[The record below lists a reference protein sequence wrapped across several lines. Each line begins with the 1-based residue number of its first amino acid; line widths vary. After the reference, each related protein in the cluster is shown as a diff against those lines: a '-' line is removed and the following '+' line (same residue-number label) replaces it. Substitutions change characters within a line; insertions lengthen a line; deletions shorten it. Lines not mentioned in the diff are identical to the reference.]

1 MKPEEA
7 RIIALDGPAA
17 SGKTTIGRMLAAR
30 LGYLFFDTG
39 VMYRAVALAAYQSGV
54 NPADE
59 PAVSALAEQIAIDVL
74 PSSDEDGRTSTVL
87 LDGDDVSWAIREPVV
102 DGSVSIVSAYARV
115 RAAMVAQQRKI
126 GLRGKV
132 VMVGRDVG
140 TVVLP
145 EAELKIFL
153 EASLEERAR
162 RRYAELQSRGDK
174 QTLQEVQA
182 NLAQRDEVDSH
193 RALSPLRPAEDAVI
207 IDTTALTPEA
217 IVERIGLTSDNRHRH
232 SIRAS
237 SNSKDG

>member
-1 MKPEEA
+1 MKPPSA
-7 RIIALDGPAA
+7 GIIALDGPAA
-17 SGKTTIGRMLAAR
+17 SGKTTVGRMLAER

-59 PAVSALAEQIAIDVL
+59 AAVSELAEQISIDVL
-74 PSSDEDGRTSTVL
+74 PSADKDGRTSSVW

-102 DGSVSIVSAYARV
+102 DASVSKVSAYGRV

-145 EAELKIFL
+145 EADLKIYL
-153 EASLEERAR
+153 DATLEERAR
-162 RRYAELQSRGDK
+162 RRYIELQSRGGS
-174 QTLQEVQA
+174 QTLDEVQA
-182 NLAQRDEVDSH
+182 GLSRRDEVDSN
-193 RALSPLRPAEDAVI
+193 RDLSPLRPAQDAII
-207 IDTTALTPEA
+207 IDTTALTPEE
-217 IVERIGLTSDNRHRH
+217 ILRTIDPLL
-232 SIRAS
+232 
-237 SNSKDG
+237 

>member
-1 MKPEEA
+1 MKLEQA

-39 VMYRAVALAAYQSGV
+39 VMYRAVALAAYQNGV
-54 NPADE
+54 DPADE
-59 PAVSALAEQIAIDVL
+59 AEVSELAEQIEIDVQ
-74 PSSDEDGRTSTVL
+74 PSADEDGRSSTVL

-102 DGSVSIVSAYARV
+102 DASVSKVSAYARV

-182 NLAQRDEVDSH
+182 GLAQRDEVDSG

-207 IDTTALTPEA
+207 IDTTALTPEE
-217 IVERIGLTSDNRHRH
+217 ILRQLEKI
-232 SIRAS
+232 
-237 SNSKDG
+237 